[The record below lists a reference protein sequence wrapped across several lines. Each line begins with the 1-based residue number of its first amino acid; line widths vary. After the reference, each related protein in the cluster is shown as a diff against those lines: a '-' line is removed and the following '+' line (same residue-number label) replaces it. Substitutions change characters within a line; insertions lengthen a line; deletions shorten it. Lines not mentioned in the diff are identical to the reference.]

1 MMRTVSKPKR
11 EKNNN
16 KRERTT
22 KKKGDENNIKHTCR
36 QETKS
41 TNTHSKANVIII
53 EQRLPKYMSD
63 PPLSLS
69 QCAAYTQRYTH
80 THRQTHT
87 YIQSYP
93 DREREREWR
102 TMEERSRHRGKEA
115 KQKRERHIP
124 PSDFAGAQR
133 QRPQQ
138 STGNTERE
146 RERHASMHAHVP
158 GADEGNHEIEGVCV
172 RTSKRENPKGGKER
186 TKGSEKKA
194 KVWGKGRRNGNK
206 VGLL

>member
-93 DREREREWR
+93 DRERERVAHHGREVTTPR
-102 TMEERSRHRGKEA
+102 ERSEA
-115 KQKRERHIP
+115 KERATH
-124 PSDFAGAQR
+124 SAFRFRRRAETET
-133 QRPQQ
+133 
-138 STGNTERE
+138 STIHWQHRERE
-146 RERHASMHAHVP
+146 RETRQYARPRSRSRRRKSRDRGSVR
-158 GADEGNHEIEGVCV
+158 ADE
-172 RTSKRENPKGGKER
+172 
-186 TKGSEKKA
+186 
-194 KVWGKGRRNGNK
+194 
-206 VGLL
+206 